1 MAEIEEKINTENKR
15 DYDKN
20 PIVIEDYIPRIIFYV
35 ILSELIFWELLFI
48 INPIGINNSE
58 VLRILLCLPIIILP
72 TFFEYRQNKSKSY
85 ILKNNTIE
93 IKTKTHTE
101 IYNLDKFKSI
111 EKTFQSYY
119 SKKQKVDGLKKVF
132 WYIFSIILIPIQFT
146 IEIQNFFVRKIILS
160 GKKLNSYNSLII
172 TFEGD
177 EFINIFL
184 KDEKQYQEM
193 KKYCLNRLGEDIEK
207 IEKKYFIYFYIYNI
221 IREGK

>member
-1 MAEIEEKINTENKR
+1 ME
-15 DYDKN
+15 
-20 PIVIEDYIPRIIFYV
+20 
-35 ILSELIFWELLFI
+35 
-48 INPIGINNSE
+48 INNTE

-160 GKKLNSYNSLII
+160 GKKLDSYNSLII

-193 KKYCLNRLGEDIEK
+193 KKYCLNRLSEDIEK
-207 IEKKYFIYFYIYNI
+207 IEKKYFTYFYIYNI